1 MWRCGCRSTATGCG
15 SRSSRRRPRRRHS
28 ALSLS
33 KRPAGEPELVFAA
46 GPGIRRIISGELTP
60 SQAIDEEVITV
71 VAGDATLLERFAAT
85 FAIRSLE
92 RTLQ

>member
-1 MWRCGCRSTATGCG
+1 
-15 SRSSRRRPRRRHS
+15 
-28 ALSLS
+28 
-33 KRPAGEPELVFAA
+33 V
-46 GPGIRRIISGELTP
+46 
-60 SQAIDEEVITV
+60 DVVTV